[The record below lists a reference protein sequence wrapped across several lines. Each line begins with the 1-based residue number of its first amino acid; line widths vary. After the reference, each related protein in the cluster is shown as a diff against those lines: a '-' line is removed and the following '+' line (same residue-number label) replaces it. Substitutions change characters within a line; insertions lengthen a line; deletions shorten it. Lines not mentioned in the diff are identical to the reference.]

1 MTVRVRCG
9 RCRAEFEAVGP
20 GRHPCPVC
28 GVTNEV
34 LGVKPDDRRL
44 GSPPPAPAP
53 PGGGRSGKRLLYGWG
68 IAVAVIVLAA
78 SAVVISR
85 ERGSEQDAAEGAAMT
100 SPAVEADTVPAVQST
115 VAARLPATTLLA
127 AEGPPPTA
135 AAAAAGA
142 VAQPGAA
149 VDWSELALSVVF
161 VEAAGCPSLPYGMVY
176 SGSGT
181 VVLDGR
187 HVLTNAHVVHDDWG
201 EPCRDLY
208 VWYTTS
214 FEREPSDWIPAEL
227 LYADGQLDL
236 AVLRL
241 ENAALADKTIEV
253 TAQQLAPGE
262 DIRILG
268 YPDDGGMTMT
278 LTRGAYSGRFN
289 YEGVSY
295 LKTDTDISVGN
306 SGGAAFDEAGVFIG
320 VPTAVLGGVGMLI
333 PAEAAERFLARALD
347 YNEDPPDDD
356 EDAALP
362 EEEDELPNAASVSSE
377 EEAASPAAPAPTSR
391 ESPHQDCF
399 SAIAGDLE
407 SGDPWWPETAA
418 ACSYEMFQAVWLTYL
433 DGDNFDGDP
442 NGPYLYCDEVI
453 WGYYWEA
460 RGVVEDWLLDTY
472 LYVCP

>member
-9 RCRAEFEAVGP
+9 RCRAEFEAVGQ

-34 LGVKPDDRRL
+34 LGGKPDDRRP
-44 GSPPPAPAP
+44 GSPPPAPP
-53 PGGGRSGKRLLYGWG
+53 PRGGRSGRRLLYGWG

-78 SAVVISR
+78 SAVIISR
-85 ERGSEQDAAEGAAMT
+85 ERGSEQDAAAGAAVT
-100 SPAVEADTVPAVQST
+100 SPAVEADTVPAAQST

-127 AEGPPPTA
+127 AEGPPPPTA
-135 AAAAAGA
+135 AVAAGGA
-142 VAQPGAA
+142 AAQPGAA

-161 VEAAGCPSLPYGMVY
+161 VEADGCPSLPYGMVY

-187 HVLTNAHVVHDDWG
+187 HVLTNAHVVLDDWA

-214 FEREPSDWIPAEL
+214 FEREPSDWIPAKL

-236 AVLRL
+236 ALLRL
-241 ENAALADKTIEV
+241 ENAALADKAVEV

-268 YPDDGGMTMT
+268 YPNAGGMTMT
-278 LTRGAYSGRFN
+278 LTRGAYSGRLD
-289 YEGVSY
+289 YGGESY

-320 VPTAVLGGVGMLI
+320 VPTAGIGGVGLLI
-333 PAEAAERFLARALD
+333 PAEAAERFLAPALD
-347 YNEDPPDDD
+347 YNE
-356 EDAALP
+356 
-362 EEEDELPNAASVSSE
+362 E
-377 EEAASPAAPAPTSR
+377 EEAAAPAPTSR
-391 ESPHQDCF
+391 ESQTTTTMMEEVEETTTTHQDCF
-399 SAIAGDLE
+399 SAIADDLE

>member
-34 LGVKPDDRRL
+34 LGGQPDHPRP
-44 GSPPPAPAP
+44 GSPPAAPP
-53 PGGGRSGKRLLYGWG
+53 LPGGGRAGRRLLYGWG

-78 SAVVISR
+78 SAVIISR
-85 ERGSEQDAAEGAAMT
+85 DGGSEQDAAEGAAVT
-100 SPAVEADTVPAVQST
+100 SPAVDADPAPAAQST

-127 AEGPPPTA
+127 AEGPPPPTA
-135 AAAAAGA
+135 AVPAAGA
-142 VAQPGAA
+142 AAQPDAA

-161 VEAAGCPSLPYGMVY
+161 VEADGCPSLPYGMVY

-241 ENAALADKTIEV
+241 ENTALADKTIEV

-320 VPTAVLGGVGMLI
+320 VPTAVLGGVGLLI
-333 PAEAAERFLARALD
+333 PAEEAERFLAPALD
-347 YNEDPPDDD
+347 HNE
-356 EDAALP
+356 
-362 EEEDELPNAASVSSE
+362 E